1 MVMMIVAYIF
11 QIIFLVV
18 STAGLVLLIR
28 RKASSEQGIL
38 TAAFVCFFLCNFGAF
53 LRFRAPDLGS
63 VITASKFVYIGLT
76 VPCLLFLFL
85 VFRVTGKRINTAASV
100 LIYLFCAL
108 ATLSAT
114 VFYEQGWFTVIS
126 DYANVDGF
134 AKFKCEFK
142 YGAIATAVVDALVTF
157 YAAFLFLRWS
167 AERQNRDD
175 REPEPQK
182 IRYQFMIFV
191 LCILYII
198 VLITEFFLP
207 WQAAEPLPYYMGI
220 VASFLLASIL
230 GNSIVTKIYSP
241 RDTLIES
248 LPDAVIILDR
258 DLMIMDMNRNTPE
271 LFSEIGGRIGY
282 PLPDQYAFLLDDY
295 DEVIGFTHEGKHFE
309 RRFVPI
315 LREGQVYGY
324 GLVITDVS
332 PTHKMMVEMRELKRS
347 ADIANEAKS
356 SFLANMSHEI
366 RTPMN
371 AIVGYVELLSR
382 ESLSKEGRMY
392 AEEIRSSSNSLLHII
407 NDILDFSKIEQGKL
421 EIMEE
426 EYETEALIAEV
437 GNIIRMQ
444 SEKKGLKF
452 VNSVAADIPSV
463 LYGDKV
469 RIKQVLLNIAGNA
482 VKFTEI
488 GSVKIV
494 TEWDKTP
501 DGRAELTITVSDTG
515 IGIASENMNKL
526 FNEFE
531 QVDIRTTMTK
541 PGTGLGLVISK
552 NLLEMMGGTI
562 EIASE
567 YGVGTAVTITIKQR
581 IIKAEPAAKRA
592 EKAERDSR
600 KSAKTFAAPDA
611 KILVVD
617 DNKVNLE
624 LMNNYLKQYRIIP
637 DTADGGAKAVSMAA
651 KKQYDIIFMDQMMP
665 EMDGVE
671 AMKRIR
677 ALGSSYAEKMPIIG
691 LTANAIAGTRNLLIS
706 EGFTDYASKPMPI
719 KVLENLLTKYLPK
732 GSYTINA
739 ENRETGDVSDMKGVL
754 KNEKAVLE
762 LPDYVDQEIGLT
774 NAGEDIDQY
783 REVIGIVFKY
793 ADEKVATVKELLKNE
808 DYPRY
813 TIEVHALKSNAATV
827 GAMKLA
833 EKAKAL
839 EDAGKTGDIETIKR
853 DTEAFLEEYTAFAGD
868 LRKCMEYESELS
880 GGNAA
885 GDDQK
890 QTFMSAADEEYLST
904 FAEIESALG
913 DSRYEDINDLLGVLE
928 FFELPPVVAHA
939 VGSMKEAAAA
949 QDWAGVLDIVRK
961 LR

>member
-1 MVMMIVAYIF
+1 MVMVVAYIF
-11 QIIFLVV
+11 QILFLLI
-18 STAGLVLLIR
+18 SIAGLLYLIH
-28 RKASSEQGIL
+28 RKASSEQGLL
-38 TAAFVCFFLCNFGAF
+38 TAAFICFFLCNFGAV
-53 LRFRAPDLGS
+53 LRFRAPDIGS
-63 VITASKFVYIGLT
+63 VITASKFIYLGYTI
-76 VPCLLFLFL
+76 PCLIFLSF
-85 VFRVTGKRINTAASV
+85 VFRVTGKKVNTAFTVLICIFSV
-100 LIYLFCAL
+100 LAI
-108 ATLSAT
+108 LSAT
-114 VFYEQGWFTVIS
+114 VFYERGWFTVIS
-126 DYANVDGF
+126 DYANVNGF
-134 AKFKCEFK
+134 ATFNCEFK
-142 YGAIATAVVDALVTF
+142 LGAIVTAFVDAFVTF
-157 YAAFLFLRWS
+157 YAVFIFLRWFN
-167 AERQNRDD
+167 ETQNRDT
-175 REPEPQK
+175 REPEIRK
-182 IRYQFMIFV
+182 IRYQFFIFV
-191 LCILYII
+191 FCILYII
-198 VLITEFFLP
+198 VLISEFFLP
-207 WQAAEPLPYYMGI
+207 WQAAEPLPYYMGA
-220 VASFLLASIL
+220 VAFFILVMLLE
-230 GNSIVTKIYSP
+230 NSIVTRIYSP

-248 LPDAVIILDR
+248 LPDAVIILDH
-258 DLMIMDMNRNTPE
+258 DFMIVDMNRTTPE
-271 LFSEIGGRIGY
+271 LFSEIGGRIGSS
-282 PLPDQYAFLLDDY
+282 LPDQYAFLLDDY
-295 DEVIGFTHEGKHFE
+295 DEVIGFTHEGRHFE

-315 LREGQVYGY
+315 LREGQIYGY

-332 PTHKMMVEMRELKRS
+332 PAHKLMVEMRELKRS

-382 ESLSKEGRMY
+382 EKLSKEGRMY
-392 AEEIRSSSNSLLHII
+392 ADEIRSSSNSLLHII

-426 EYETEALIAEV
+426 EYEPEALFAEV
-437 GNIIRMQ
+437 GHITRMQ

-452 VNSVAADIPSV
+452 VSLIDPDIPSV

-469 RIKQVLLNIAGNA
+469 RIKQVLLNITGNA
-482 VKFTEI
+482 VKFTDV
-488 GSVKIV
+488 GTVKLAA
-494 TEWDKTP
+494 EWHKTP
-501 DGRAELTITVSDTG
+501 DGRAELSITVTDTG

-531 QVDIRTTMTK
+531 QVDIRSTMTK

-552 NLLEMMGGTI
+552 SLLEMMGGSIDIT
-562 EIASE
+562 SE
-567 YGVGTAVTITIKQR
+567 YGVGTSVTITIRQR
-581 IIKAEPAAKRA
+581 IISPEPAAKRA
-592 EKAERDSR
+592 EKAERESHI
-600 KSAKTFAAPDA
+600 SSKTFAAPDA

-677 ALGSSYAEKMPIIG
+677 ALGSSYVEKMPIIA

-732 GSYTINA
+732 GTYTINA
-739 ENRETGDVSDMKGVL
+739 EEHGTGDVSDMKGVL
-754 KNEKAVLE
+754 KNDRAVLE
-762 LPDYVDQEIGLT
+762 LPDYVDQSIGMT
-774 NAGEDIDQY
+774 NAGEDIAQY
-783 REVIGIVFKY
+783 REVIGIVYKY
-793 ADEKVATVKELLKNE
+793 AHEKLDTVKELLKNE
-808 DYPRY
+808 DYQRY

-833 EKAKAL
+833 DKAKAL

-853 DTEAFLEEYTAFAGD
+853 DTDGFLTEYAAFADD
-868 LRKCMEYESELS
+868 LKKCMDYEAEMS
-880 GGNAA
+880 GEEA
-885 GDDQK
+885 GDTAAK

-904 FAEIESALG
+904 FEEIENALG
-913 DSRYEDINDLLGVLE
+913 EARYEDTNDLLGVLE
-928 FFELPPVVAHA
+928 FFDLPPVVAHA
-939 VGSMKEAAAA
+939 VGAMREAAAA

>member
-1 MVMMIVAYIF
+1 MVMVVAYIF
-11 QIIFLVV
+11 QILFLLI
-18 STAGLVLLIR
+18 SIAGLLYLIH
-28 RKASSEQGIL
+28 RKASSEQGLL
-38 TAAFVCFFLCNFGAF
+38 TAGFICFFLCNFGAV
-53 LRFRAPDLGS
+53 LRFRAPDIGS
-63 VITASKFVYIGLT
+63 VITASKFIYLGYTI
-76 VPCLLFLFL
+76 PCLIFLSF
-85 VFRVTGKRINTAASV
+85 VFRVTGKKVNTAFTVLICIFSV
-100 LIYLFCAL
+100 LAI
-108 ATLSAT
+108 LSAT
-114 VFYEQGWFTVIS
+114 VFYERGWFTVIS
-126 DYANVDGF
+126 DYANVNGF
-134 AKFKCEFK
+134 ATFKCEFK
-142 YGAIATAVVDALVTF
+142 HGAIVTAFVDAFVTF
-157 YAAFLFLRWS
+157 YAVSIFLRWFN
-167 AERQNRDD
+167 ETQNRDT
-175 REPEPQK
+175 REPEIRK
-182 IRYQFMIFV
+182 IRYQFFIFV
-191 LCILYII
+191 FCILYII
-198 VLITEFFLP
+198 VLISEFFLP
-207 WQAAEPLPYYMGI
+207 WQAAEPLPYYMGA
-220 VASFLLASIL
+220 VAFFILVMLLE
-230 GNSIVTKIYSP
+230 NSIVTRIYSP

-248 LPDAVIILDR
+248 LPDAVIILDH
-258 DLMIMDMNRNTPE
+258 DFMIVDMNRTTPE
-271 LFSEIGGRIGY
+271 LFSEIGGRIGSS
-282 PLPDQYAFLLDDY
+282 LPDQYAFLLDDY
-295 DEVIGFTHEGKHFE
+295 DEVIGFTHEGRHFE

-315 LREGQVYGY
+315 LREGQIYGY

-332 PTHKMMVEMRELKRS
+332 PAHKLMVEMRELKRS

-382 ESLSKEGRMY
+382 ENLSKEGRMY
-392 AEEIRSSSNSLLHII
+392 ADEIRSSSNSLLHII

-426 EYETEALIAEV
+426 EYEPEALFAEV
-437 GNIIRMQ
+437 GHITRMQ

-452 VNSVAADIPSV
+452 VSLIDPDIPSV

-469 RIKQVLLNIAGNA
+469 RIKQVLLNITGNA
-482 VKFTEI
+482 VKFTDV
-488 GSVKIV
+488 GTVKLAA
-494 TEWDKTP
+494 EWHKTP
-501 DGRAELTITVSDTG
+501 DGRAELSITVTDTG

-531 QVDIRTTMTK
+531 QVDIRSTMTK

-552 NLLEMMGGTI
+552 SLLEMMGGSIDIT
-562 EIASE
+562 SE
-567 YGVGTAVTITIKQR
+567 YGVGTSVTITIRQR
-581 IIKAEPAAKRA
+581 IISPEPAAKRA
-592 EKAERDSR
+592 EKAERESHI
-600 KSAKTFAAPDA
+600 SSKTFAAPDA

-677 ALGSSYAEKMPIIG
+677 ALGSSYVEKMPIIA

-732 GSYTINA
+732 GTYTINA
-739 ENRETGDVSDMKGVL
+739 EEHGTGDVSDMKGVL
-754 KNEKAVLE
+754 KNDRAVLE
-762 LPDYVDQEIGLT
+762 LPDYVDQSIGMT
-774 NAGEDIDQY
+774 NAGEDIAQY
-783 REVIGIVFKY
+783 REVIGIVYKY
-793 ADEKVATVKELLKNE
+793 AHEKLDTVKELLKNE
-808 DYPRY
+808 DYQRY

-827 GAMKLA
+827 GAMSLA
-833 EKAKAL
+833 DKAKAL

-853 DTEAFLEEYTAFAGD
+853 DTDGFLTEYAAFADD
-868 LRKCMEYESELS
+868 LKKCMDYEAEMS
-880 GGNAA
+880 GEDA
-885 GDDQK
+885 GDTAAK

-904 FAEIESALG
+904 FEEIENALG
-913 DSRYEDINDLLGVLE
+913 EARYEDTNDLLGVLE
-928 FFELPPVVAHA
+928 FFDLPPVVAHA
-939 VGSMKEAAAA
+939 VGAMREAAAA

>member
-1 MVMMIVAYIF
+1 
-11 QIIFLVV
+11 
-18 STAGLVLLIR
+18 
-28 RKASSEQGIL
+28 
-38 TAAFVCFFLCNFGAF
+38 
-53 LRFRAPDLGS
+53 
-63 VITASKFVYIGLT
+63 
-76 VPCLLFLFL
+76 
-85 VFRVTGKRINTAASV
+85 
-100 LIYLFCAL
+100 
-108 ATLSAT
+108 
-114 VFYEQGWFTVIS
+114 
-126 DYANVDGF
+126 
-134 AKFKCEFK
+134 
-142 YGAIATAVVDALVTF
+142 
-157 YAAFLFLRWS
+157 
-167 AERQNRDD
+167 
-175 REPEPQK
+175 
-182 IRYQFMIFV
+182 
-191 LCILYII
+191 
-198 VLITEFFLP
+198 
-207 WQAAEPLPYYMGI
+207 
-220 VASFLLASIL
+220 
-230 GNSIVTKIYSP
+230 
-241 RDTLIES
+241 
-248 LPDAVIILDR
+248 AVIILDH
-258 DLMIMDMNRNTPE
+258 DFMIVDMNRTTPE
-271 LFSEIGGRIGY
+271 LFSEIGGRIGSS
-282 PLPDQYAFLLDDY
+282 LPDQYAFLLDDY
-295 DEVIGFTHEGKHFE
+295 DEVIGFTHEGRHFE

-315 LREGQVYGY
+315 LREGQIYGY

-332 PTHKMMVEMRELKRS
+332 PAHKLMVEMRELKRS

-382 ESLSKEGRMY
+382 ENLSKEGRMY
-392 AEEIRSSSNSLLHII
+392 ADEIRSSSNSLLHII

-426 EYETEALIAEV
+426 EYEPEALFAEV
-437 GNIIRMQ
+437 GNITRMQ

-452 VNSVAADIPSV
+452 VSSIDPDIPSV

-469 RIKQVLLNIAGNA
+469 RIKQVLLNITGNA
-482 VKFTEI
+482 VKFTDV
-488 GSVKIV
+488 GTVKLAA
-494 TEWDKTP
+494 EWHKTP
-501 DGRAELTITVSDTG
+501 DGRAELSITVTDTG

-531 QVDIRTTMTK
+531 QVDMRSTMTK

-552 NLLEMMGGTI
+552 SLLEMMGGNIDIT
-562 EIASE
+562 SE
-567 YGVGTAVTITIKQR
+567 YGVGTSVTITIRQR
-581 IIKAEPAAKRA
+581 IISPEPAAKRA
-592 EKAERDSR
+592 EKAERESHI
-600 KSAKTFAAPDA
+600 SSKTFAAPDA

-677 ALGSSYAEKMPIIG
+677 ALGSSYVEKMPIIA

-732 GSYTINA
+732 GTYTINA
-739 ENRETGDVSDMKGVL
+739 EEHGTGDVSDMKGVL
-754 KNEKAVLE
+754 KNDRAVLE
-762 LPDYVDQEIGLT
+762 LPDYVDQSIGMT
-774 NAGEDIDQY
+774 NAGEDIAQY
-783 REVIGIVFKY
+783 REVIGIVYKY
-793 ADEKVATVKELLKNE
+793 AHEKLDTVKELLKNE
-808 DYPRY
+808 DYQRY

-833 EKAKAL
+833 DKAKAL

-853 DTEAFLEEYTAFAGD
+853 DTDRFLTEYAAFADD
-868 LRKCMEYESELS
+868 LKKCMDYEAEMS
-880 GGNAA
+880 GEDA
-885 GDDQK
+885 GDTAAK

-904 FAEIESALG
+904 FEEIENALG
-913 DSRYEDINDLLGVLE
+913 EARYEDTNDLLGVLE
-928 FFELPPVVAHA
+928 FFDLPPVVAHA
-939 VGSMKEAAAA
+939 VGAMREAAAA

>member
-1 MVMMIVAYIF
+1 MAMIVAYIF
-11 QIIFLVV
+11 QILFLVI
-18 STAGLVLLIR
+18 STAGLIYLIR

-53 LRFRAPDLGS
+53 LRFRAPDIGS
-63 VITASKFVYIGLT
+63 VITASKFIYIGYT

-85 VFRVTGKRINTAASV
+85 VFRITGKRINTVITA
-100 LIYLFCAL
+100 LIYAFCAL
-108 ATLSAT
+108 STLSAT
-114 VFYEQGWFTVIS
+114 VFYERGWFTVIT
-126 DYANVDGF
+126 DYENVNGF
-134 AKFKCEFK
+134 AMFTYEFR
-142 YGAIATAVVDALVTF
+142 YGAVVTAVVDALVTF

-167 AERQNRDD
+167 AEKQNRDD

-182 IRYQFMIFV
+182 IRYQFAIFV
-191 LCILYII
+191 LSVLYVI
-198 VLITEFFLP
+198 VLISEFFLP
-207 WQAAEPLPYYMGI
+207 WRAAEPLPYFMGI
-220 VASFLLASIL
+220 VAFFLLVSIL
-230 GNSIVTKIYSP
+230 EDTIVTKLYSP

-258 DLMIMDMNRNTPE
+258 DFMIMDMNRTTPT
-271 LFSEIGGRIGY
+271 LFSEIGGRMGC
-282 PLPDQYAFLLDDY
+282 PLPDQYSFLLDDY

-315 LREGQVYGY
+315 LRDGQIFSY

-332 PTHKMMVEMRELKRS
+332 PAHKMMVEMRELKRS

-426 EYETEALIAEV
+426 EYEPEALFAEV

-452 VNSVAADIPSV
+452 ISSVAEDMPSV

-482 VKFTEI
+482 VKFTDI

-494 TEWDKTP
+494 AEWSRMP
-501 DGRAELTITVSDTG
+501 DGRAEVTVTVTDTG

-531 QVDIRTTMTK
+531 QVDIRSTMTK

-562 EIASE
+562 DISSE
-567 YGVGTAVTITIKQR
+567 YGVGTSVTVTLRQR
-581 IIKAEPAAKRA
+581 IIKAEPASKRA
-592 EKAERDSR
+592 EKAERESHN
-600 KSAKTFAAPDA
+600 SSKTFAAPDA

-617 DNKVNLE
+617 DNRVNLE

-637 DTADGGAKAVSMAA
+637 DTADGGAKAVSMASG
-651 KKQYDIIFMDQMMP
+651 KQYDIIFMDQMMP

-677 ALGSSYAEKMPIIG
+677 ALGSSYMAKMPIIA
-691 LTANAIAGTRNLLIS
+691 LTANAIAGTKNQLIG
-706 EGFTDYASKPMPI
+706 EGFTDYASKPLPI

-732 GSYTINA
+732 GTYTINA

-762 LPDYVDQEIGLT
+762 LPDYVDQEIGMT
-774 NAGEDIDQY
+774 NAGEDIAQY

-793 ADEKVATVKELLKNE
+793 AKEKLETVKELFDNE

-833 EKAKAL
+833 DKAKAL
-839 EDAGKTGDIETIKR
+839 EDAGKTGDIETIRR
-853 DTEAFLEEYTAFAGD
+853 DTGAFLEEYAAFAED
-868 LRKCMEYESELS
+868 LRKCMEYESEMS
-880 GGNAA
+880 GENAA
-885 GDDQK
+885 QEDSK
-890 QTFMSAADEEYLST
+890 QTFMSAADEEYLNT

-939 VGSMKEAAAA
+939 VGTMKEAAAA

>member
-1 MVMMIVAYIF
+1 MVMIVAYIF
-11 QIIFLVV
+11 QILFLVI
-18 STAGLVLLIR
+18 STAGLVFLVR

-53 LRFRAPDLGS
+53 LRFRAPDIGS
-63 VITASKFVYIGLT
+63 VITASKFVYIGYT
-76 VPCLLFLFL
+76 VPCLLFMFL
-85 VFRVTGKRINTAASV
+85 VLRVTGKRINTV
-100 LIYLFCAL
+100 VTVIIYTFCLF
-108 ATLSAT
+108 ATMAAT
-114 VFYEQGWFTVIS
+114 VFYERGWFTVIS
-126 DYANVDGF
+126 DYVNVNGF
-134 AKFKCEFK
+134 ATFNCRFMP
-142 YGAIATAVVDALVTF
+142 GAIVTAVVDTLVTF
-157 YAAFLFLRWS
+157 YSAFLFLRWS
-167 AERQNRDD
+167 AEKQNRDD
-175 REPEPQK
+175 HEPEPRK
-182 IRYQFMIFV
+182 IRYQFSIFV
-191 LCILYII
+191 LCILYVI
-198 VLITEFFLP
+198 VLISEFFLP

-220 VASFLLASIL
+220 VAFFLFVSIL
-230 GNSIVTKIYSP
+230 EDTIVTKIYSP

-258 DLMIMDMNRNTPE
+258 DFMIMDMNRTTPK
-271 LFSEIGGRIGY
+271 LFSEIGGRLGY
-282 PLPDQYAFLLDDY
+282 PLPDQYSFLLDDY

-315 LREGQVYGY
+315 LREDQIFGY

-332 PTHKMMVEMRELKRS
+332 PAHKMMVEMRELKRS

-426 EYETEALIAEV
+426 EYEPEALFTEV

-444 SEKKGLKF
+444 AEKKGLKF
-452 VNSVAADIPSV
+452 VSSTAADIPSV

-482 VKFTEI
+482 VKFTDI

-494 TEWDKTP
+494 AEWSKTP
-501 DGRAELTITVSDTG
+501 DGRAELTVTVTDTG

-562 EIASE
+562 DISSE
-567 YGVGTAVTITIKQR
+567 YGVGTTVTITLKQK
-581 IIKAEPAAKRA
+581 IIKSEPAARRA
-592 EKAERDSR
+592 EKAERDSH
-600 KSAKTFAAPDA
+600 KASKTFAAPDA

-624 LMNNYLKQYRIIP
+624 LMNNYLKQFRIIP
-637 DTADGGAKAVSMAA
+637 DTADGGAKAVSLAA

-677 ALGSSYAEKMPIIG
+677 ALGSSYAVKMPIIA
-691 LTANAIAGTRNLLIS
+691 LTANAIAGTRNLLIA
-706 EGFTDYASKPMPI
+706 EGFTDYASKPLPI

-732 GSYTINA
+732 GSYTISA
-739 ENRETGDVSDMKGVL
+739 ESHSAGDVSDMKGVL

-774 NAGEDIDQY
+774 NAGEDIAQY

-793 ADEKVATVKELLKNE
+793 AKEKLATVRELFDNE
-808 DYPRY
+808 DYERY

-833 EKAKAL
+833 DKAKAL

-853 DTEAFLEEYTAFAGD
+853 DTDAFLEEYAVFAED
-868 LRKCMEYESELS
+868 LRKCIDYEAEMS
-880 GGNAA
+880 GDTAA
-885 GDDQK
+885 REEQK
-890 QTFMSAADEEYLST
+890 QTFMSAADEEYLKT
-904 FAEIESALG
+904 FEEIESALG
-913 DSRYEDINDLLGVLE
+913 DARYEDINDLLGVLE

-939 VGSMKEAAAA
+939 VGSMRDAAAA

>member
-1 MVMMIVAYIF
+1 MVMVVAYIF
-11 QIIFLVV
+11 QILFLLI
-18 STAGLVLLIR
+18 SIAGLLYLIH
-28 RKASSEQGIL
+28 RKASSEQGLL
-38 TAAFVCFFLCNFGAF
+38 TAAFICFFLCNFGAV
-53 LRFRAPDLGS
+53 LRFRAPDIGS
-63 VITASKFVYIGLT
+63 VITASKFIYLGYT
-76 VPCLLFLFL
+76 VPCLIFLSF
-85 VFRVTGKRINTAASV
+85 VFRVTGKKVNTAFTVLICIFSV
-100 LIYLFCAL
+100 LAI
-108 ATLSAT
+108 LSAT
-114 VFYEQGWFTVIS
+114 VFYERGWFTVIS
-126 DYANVDGF
+126 DYANVNGF
-134 AKFKCEFK
+134 ATFKCEFK
-142 YGAIATAVVDALVTF
+142 HGAIVTAFVDAFVTF
-157 YAAFLFLRWS
+157 YAVSIFLRWFN
-167 AERQNRDD
+167 ETQNRDT
-175 REPEPQK
+175 REPEIRK
-182 IRYQFMIFV
+182 IRYQFFIFV
-191 LCILYII
+191 FCILYII
-198 VLITEFFLP
+198 VLISEFFLP
-207 WQAAEPLPYYMGI
+207 WQAAEPLPYYMGA
-220 VASFLLASIL
+220 VAFFIL
-230 GNSIVTKIYSP
+230 VMLFENSIVTRIYSP

-248 LPDAVIILDR
+248 LPDAVIILDH
-258 DLMIMDMNRNTPE
+258 DFMIVDMNRTTPE
-271 LFSEIGGRIGY
+271 LFSEIGGRIGSS
-282 PLPDQYAFLLDDY
+282 LPDQYAFLLDDY
-295 DEVIGFTHEGKHFE
+295 DEVIGFTHEGRHFE

-315 LREGQVYGY
+315 LREGQIYGY

-332 PTHKMMVEMRELKRS
+332 PAHKMMVEMRELKRS

-382 ESLSKEGRMY
+382 EKLSKEGRMY
-392 AEEIRSSSNSLLHII
+392 ADEIRSSSNSLLHII

-426 EYETEALIAEV
+426 EYEPEALFAEV
-437 GNIIRMQ
+437 GNITRMQ

-452 VNSVAADIPSV
+452 VSLIDPDIPSV

-469 RIKQVLLNIAGNA
+469 RIKQVLLNITGNA
-482 VKFTEI
+482 VKFTDV
-488 GSVKIV
+488 GTVKLAA
-494 TEWDKTP
+494 EWHKTP
-501 DGRAELTITVSDTG
+501 DGRAELSITVTDTG

-531 QVDIRTTMTK
+531 QVDIRSTMTK

-552 NLLEMMGGTI
+552 SLLEMMGGSIDIT
-562 EIASE
+562 SE
-567 YGVGTAVTITIKQR
+567 YGVGTSVTITIRQR
-581 IIKAEPAAKRA
+581 IISPEPAAKRA
-592 EKAERDSR
+592 EKAERENHIS
-600 KSAKTFAAPDA
+600 SKTFAAPDA

-677 ALGSSYAEKMPIIG
+677 ALGSSYVEKMPIIA

-732 GSYTINA
+732 GTYTINA
-739 ENRETGDVSDMKGVL
+739 EEHGTGDVSDMKGVL
-754 KNEKAVLE
+754 KNDRAVLE
-762 LPDYVDQEIGLT
+762 LPDYVDQSIGMT
-774 NAGEDIDQY
+774 NAGEDIAQY
-783 REVIGIVFKY
+783 REVIGIVYKY
-793 ADEKVATVKELLKNE
+793 AHEKLDTVKELLKNE
-808 DYPRY
+808 DYQRY

-833 EKAKAL
+833 DKAKAL

-853 DTEAFLEEYTAFAGD
+853 DTDGFLTEYAAFADD
-868 LRKCMEYESELS
+868 LKKCMDYEAEMS
-880 GGNAA
+880 GEDA
-885 GDDQK
+885 GDTDAK

-904 FAEIESALG
+904 FEEIENALG
-913 DSRYEDINDLLGVLE
+913 DARYEDTNDLLGVLE
-928 FFELPPVVAHA
+928 FFDLPPVVAHA
-939 VGSMKEAAAA
+939 VGAMREAAAA